1 MVISEECLRSHW
13 QIGRLTTSGYITIK
27 LISRKKLA
35 RYTIV
40 TSNKNN
46 VKVSFIRGT
55 CNLLSNNMLL
65 SKFHNPFLADT
76 FMEQHESMNLTTH
89 HVNAC
94 TKNVLAASCHNK
106 ENCNPFHFAY

>member
-46 VKVSFIRGT
+46 VKVSFIANT
-55 CNLLSNNMLL
+55 CNLQS
-65 SKFHNPFLADT
+65 
-76 FMEQHESMNLTTH
+76 
-89 HVNAC
+89 
-94 TKNVLAASCHNK
+94 TKLVVRLCIVL
-106 ENCNPFHFAY
+106 YGV